1 MGGGGVMRAAAKAAG
16 FGFANAG
23 SRGIPADHTA
33 TAAAAVARKA
43 TNRPVP
49 AIISSA
55 EDVKSTVLTASQNNK
70 IDAAVQRPSL
80 ELHDWEFAGG
90 EEDIIGQSLEPMP
103 RVVFGGVP
111 TLEEAK
117 EATSELKDA
126 LDKNMGDIK
135 SNVTVEKEV
144 KDDEFF
150 KIYLSPPNSSGCV
163 DSYLAGYDSALSY
176 PKTKAC
182 VTSEVTAALLP
193 QNTLKAFRL
202 LNESP
207 EAQKVVASLASDQN
221 VWNAVLQ
228 NSALTEYIQSQKS
241 NTDPDVKE
249 SVADGEFPD
258 HQSPKNDDDAPD
270 AKQSADSG
278 NEFVR
283 FLQRMNSAVV
293 DMVTGLSDYFKNL
306 FGGATAEKTSIDA
319 DGSGRTGFA
328 DGATV
333 GYMVGLAFMVI
344 IMVVLKRH

>member
-126 LDKNMGDIK
+126 LDK
-135 SNVTVEKEV
+135 
-144 KDDEFF
+144 
-150 KIYLSPPNSSGCV
+150 IYLSPPNSSGCV

-241 NTDPDVKE
+241 TFFLDTDPDVKE

>member
-241 NTDPDVKE
+241 K
-249 SVADGEFPD
+249 FPD